1 MRCKLFQINPNN
13 LGCPLVY
20 YIFMNNT
27 KQYNKIKL
35 SKKEKKAIY
44 DKEYLNKNREEKLK
58 KRRERA
64 NSLEYKE
71 KRKIYIEKNKNTLK
85 QKKAEYDRK
94 YRKK

>member
-1 MRCKLFQINPNN
+1 
-13 LGCPLVY
+13 
-20 YIFMNNT
+20 MNNT